1 MAKNGRYEAG
11 KRAAEFEHVKAAL
24 VTIGQKLDASLDWQ
38 RSVDVRLATCEVR
51 GEALEA
57 SQAAQDGR
65 IDRLGLTDKAI
76 GALALAGAAVATALG
91 WNR

>member
-11 KRAAEFEHVKAAL
+11 KMAAEFEHVKASL
-24 VTIGQKLDASLDWQ
+24 QMIGQKLDASLDWQ

-57 SQAAQDGR
+57 SQSVQDGR
-65 IDRLGLTDKAI
+65 IDRLGLQDK
-76 GALALAGAAVATALG
+76 ALAGLAAFGAFVAGLVGRAS
-91 WNR
+91 